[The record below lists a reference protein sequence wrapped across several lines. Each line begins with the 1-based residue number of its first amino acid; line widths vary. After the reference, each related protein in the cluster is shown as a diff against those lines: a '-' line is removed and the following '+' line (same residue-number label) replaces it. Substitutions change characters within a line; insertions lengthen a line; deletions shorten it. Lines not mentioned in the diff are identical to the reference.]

1 LLEAGLSAYPDAQ
14 PAGSTDG
21 SKGNTD
27 MASAEQT
34 SNSPE
39 QPKGWFTTTH
49 WSVVV
54 AAGDTQSPQ
63 AGAALDNLCRGYW
76 YPLYAYVR
84 RRGHDAETARD
95 LTQEF
100 FALLLAKRLL
110 AGVDPT
116 KGRFRSWLLGV
127 MNHFLAHEWARV
139 RAQKRGGGQPA
150 FSLDDAA
157 ADERYRLE
165 PAEESTPET
174 IFDRRWAFTVLDQA
188 AARLRGEYETAGK
201 GALYSTLKGFVSAES
216 QPVSYEEAARHLG
229 LSQGAVKSAIHRLRQ
244 HYQELIRDEIAQT
257 VTSPAEID
265 DEIRYLLAV
274 IRG

>member
-1 LLEAGLSAYPDAQ
+1 
-14 PAGSTDG
+14 
-21 SKGNTD
+21 
-27 MASAEQT
+27 MASIDQAL
-34 SNSPE
+34 NSPD
-39 QPKGWFTTTH
+39 QPKGWFATTH
-49 WSVVV
+49 WSVVLS
-54 AAGDTQSPQ
+54 AGDSASPQ
-63 AGAALDNLCRGYW
+63 AGAALDNLCRNYW

-84 RRGHDAETARD
+84 RRGHDAEAAKE

-100 FALLLAKRLL
+100 FALLLSKRLL

-116 KGRFRSWLLGV
+116 KGKFRSWLLGV

-150 FSLDDAA
+150 FSLDDSG
-157 ADERYRLE
+157 ADERYRSE
-165 PAEESTPET
+165 PADESTPET

-188 AARLRGEYETAGK
+188 ATRLRGEYETAGK

-216 QPVSYEEAARHLG
+216 EPVSYEEAARHLG

-244 HYQELIRDEIAQT
+244 RYQELIREEIAQT
-257 VTSPAEID
+257 VTSMAEID
-265 DEIRYLLAV
+265 EEIRYLLAV